1 MYNSYFDNKIIWI
14 TGASSGIGE
23 ALAVSLAKCNAR
35 LILSSR
41 RESELLRVKDLCEQ
55 SGSKVKILVLDLL
68 KSDELVQKSKEAI
81 SLYGKI
87 DIFINN
93 GGVTQRS
100 LIVETPIEVDR
111 KIMEVDY
118 FGGVIITKAI
128 LPTMIENKYGHIV
141 SISSI
146 SGCFGFPLRSAY
158 CAAKHAMYGFFE
170 TVHAE
175 LSDKNIFSTIIA
187 PGRINTTIS
196 TNAITKD
203 GTAYG
208 KMDHGQAGGMDV
220 TVFAHK
226 TLKAISKKKVEA
238 VIGGKEI
245 IMVFLRR
252 KFSFVFF
259 RIVKKVNPI

>member
-14 TGASSGIGE
+14 IGASSGIGE
-23 ALAVSLAKCNAR
+23 ALAVALSKCNTK

-41 RESELLRVKDLCEQ
+41 RENELQRVRQFCEKNGSE
-55 SGSKVKILVLDLL
+55 VKIIVLDLL
-68 KSDELVQKSKEAI
+68 KTEELVLKSEEAI
-81 SLYGKI
+81 SLYGRI

-100 LIVETPIEVDR
+100 FIIDTPIEIDR
-111 KIMEVDY
+111 KIMEIDY

-128 LPTMIENKYGHIV
+128 LPKMIENNYGHIV

-187 PGRINTTIS
+187 PGRINTPIS
-196 TNAITKD
+196 LSAITKD

-208 KMDHGQAGGMDV
+208 MLDHGQAGGMEV
-220 TVFAHK
+220 SIFAHK

-238 VIGGKEI
+238 VIGGKEV

-259 RIVKKVNPI
+259 NLVKKVNPV